1 MDYLVSEGYPEAAAK
16 FAAEA
21 NLSPRVDVDSINQ
34 RVEIRN
40 LIHEGDI
47 KTAIEK
53 INDLNPQVS
62 SPIRTLRYFRIHHCA
77 MISFVHAPLIHT
89 SWVTDESKTHTS
101 VFSLSTLI
109 SQL

>member
-16 FAAEA
+16 FATEA

-47 KTAIEK
+47 KRAIEK

-62 SPIRTLRYFRIHHCA
+62 FPIRTLPRYFRIQHCA
-77 MISFVHAPLIHT
+77 MISFVHAPLIYT
-89 SWVTDESKTHTS
+89 YWGTDESKNTLQSS
-101 VFSLSTLI
+101 V
-109 SQL
+109 